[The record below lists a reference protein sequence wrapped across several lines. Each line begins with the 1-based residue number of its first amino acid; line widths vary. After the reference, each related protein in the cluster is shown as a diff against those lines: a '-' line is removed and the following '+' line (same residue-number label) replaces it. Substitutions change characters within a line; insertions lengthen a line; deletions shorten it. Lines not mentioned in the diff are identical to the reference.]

1 MDRCDI
7 GWKLFTFGMNDS
19 NGRLIEIKM
28 PARDYHEAVGN
39 VKRLIYMERPS
50 DHPLNEFWLN
60 DEEDYK

>member
-7 GWKLFTFGMNDS
+7 GWKLFAFGMNDE

-28 PARDYHEAVGN
+28 PARDSAEAVEN
-39 VKRLIYMERPS
+39 VKRLLCS
-50 DHPLNEFWLN
+50 VDHPLNEFWLN